1 MGEFMNTAYLLIG
14 GNLGDRAAYLHM
26 AQTKIA
32 DTCGNITNTSS
43 IYETAAWGNTSQ
55 PSFYNQAIVVSTTLS
70 PEALMDQLLSI
81 ELEMG
86 RVRDQKYGPRTIDLD
101 ILMIDG
107 LVFNTEKL
115 TIPHPQMHN
124 RRFALLPMVEVAPT
138 LKHPLLDQ
146 SIEDLLQ
153 NCPDTLDVQKK

>member
-1 MGEFMNTAYLLIG
+1 MNTAYLLIG
-14 GNLGDRAAYLHM
+14 GNVGDRAANL
-26 AQTKIA
+26 QTALKRIA
-32 DTCGNITNTSS
+32 ETCGTITSTSS
-43 IYETAAWGNTSQ
+43 LYETAAWGNTNQ
-55 PSFYNQAIVVSTTLS
+55 PSFYNQAVVVTTPLS
-70 PEALMDQLLSI
+70 PVALMDQLLEI

-86 RVRDQKYGPRTIDLD
+86 RIRTQKYGPRTIDLD
-101 ILMIDG
+101 ILMIDE
-107 LVFNTEKL
+107 LVISSEKL